1 MRDYKFLTG
10 YVLIVLLAF
19 ACGLSLPAQS
29 PAQNYNFQLDN
40 CLIQKDEKVYL
51 QLEKK
56 IYISGEK
63 LKYKAYVVNSLTLK
77 RSRQSKVLY
86 FEISGYNN
94 TRIFSWRSNLNKGLC
109 FGSVN
114 LPDTISGGV
123 YILKAYTNW
132 MRNTSQAFYYSTPII
147 ITKISDSELK
157 QLWIPELTIE
167 NEINSLTLGTR
178 KKQGIELDVESGHP
192 DKLIVNIN
200 SKPENLYYNKSF
212 QLLTMMR
219 GQLINDTPVI
229 LYDSVVQ
236 VEISKNNIPAGI
248 LNIVL
253 LDPFKDPVCEKL
265 VYISPQDIPLL
276 NINTSKRIYG
286 KQEKVKLELELN
298 NINVND
304 TAWLS
309 VSVTEKTPFKSIIQD
324 AGISSYLFLLSEVV
338 GYHVADDSISLNTKQ
353 QASGILQTKK
363 AYKYSIGN
371 NLNIKNNPCLYIMED
386 KGFVL
391 NGRILNRN
399 TGEPVVNEL
408 LLLSYLDSI
417 ASLKYCYTGSDGS
430 FNFLLNSSYDN
441 KDIILQLVGHNIK
454 DNNIIC
460 EIDNK
465 SDSGM
470 PVRYKTFTI
479 PSTGEEYL
487 EYVRNIAMVN
497 NTYKTGNQNADLP
510 AAGNVIAERRD
521 FYGNDVYKVYPA
533 DFIELIDFRD
543 ISENILPGVKFRK
556 RRDVYFIQIYD
567 HKNQII
573 MPPEATVLLNGIPF
587 NDLSYISSL
596 GSTDI
601 KRFHIYHSQLLYGNL
616 TFYGL
621 LSIQTYN
628 NEIPDAYLEN
638 NTCVYNNTV
647 QLPGIAANDNT
658 KETGANKT
666 DNKPD
671 FRHSLFWEPSLT
683 ITGQNKAI
691 IEFYASEL
699 KAGYNI
705 TVQGLTSGGMPLEAV
720 AEIEVK

>member
-1 MRDYKFLTG
+1 MRDYKFSTR

-19 ACGLSLPAQS
+19 ACGLSLPAQNHT
-29 PAQNYNFQLDN
+29 QNYNIQQDN

-123 YILKAYTNW
+123 YILRAYTNW

-157 QLWIPELTIE
+157 QLWRPELATG
-167 NEINSLTLGTR
+167 NEINSLIPGTQ
-178 KKQGIELDVESGHP
+178 KMQGIELNVESGHP

-200 SKPENLYYNKSF
+200 SKPEYLLYNKF
-212 QLLTMMR
+212 FHLVTLTR
-219 GQLINDTPVI
+219 GQIIDDTPVI
-229 LYDSVVQ
+229 LKDSVVKA
-236 VEISKNNIPAGI
+236 EISKSNIPAGI
-248 LNIVL
+248 LNVVL
-253 LDPFKDPVCEKL
+253 LDPFKNPVCEKL
-265 VYISPQDIPLL
+265 VYISPQDVPLL
-276 NINTSKRIYG
+276 SINTPKTVYG
-286 KQEKVKLELELN
+286 KQEKVKLVLELN

-309 VSVTEKTPFKSIIQD
+309 VSVTEKTPFESIIKD
-324 AGISSYLFLLSEVV
+324 ADISSYLFLLSEVA
-338 GYHVADDSISLNTKQ
+338 GYYDTADSISLNTKQ
-353 QASGILQTKK
+353 QATRILQTKK
-363 AYKYSIGN
+363 AYKYSTGN
-371 NLNIKNNPCLYIMED
+371 NLNRKNSPCPYIMED

-391 NGRILNRN
+391 AGRIRYRN
-399 TGEPVVNEL
+399 TEEPVINEL
-408 LLLSYLDSI
+408 ILLSYVDSI
-417 ASLKYCYTGSDGS
+417 ASLKYCITDSAGN
-430 FNFLLNSSYDN
+430 FNFLLDRSYDN
-441 KDIILQLVGHNIK
+441 KDIILQLAGHNIR
-454 DNNIIC
+454 NSNILC

-465 SDSGM
+465 SGSGM
-470 PVRYKTFTI
+470 PVKYKAVTI
-479 PSTGEEYL
+479 PSTSEEYL

-497 NTYKTGNQNADLP
+497 NTYKTDSQMTEIP
-510 AAGNVIAERRD
+510 AIVKIAAKRRD
-521 FYGNDVYKVYPA
+521 FYGSDVYKVYPA

-543 ISENILPGVKFRK
+543 ISENILPGVKFRE
-556 RRDVYFIQIYD
+556 RRDIYYVQIYD

-587 NDLSYISSL
+587 TDLSYISSL
-596 GSTDI
+596 GSADI
-601 KRFHIYHSQLLYGNL
+601 KRFHIYHSRLLFGDL

-621 LSIQTYN
+621 LSIQTYDK
-628 NEIPDAYLEN
+628 EVPDTYLEN
-638 NTCVYNNTV
+638 YTYVYNNKV
-647 QLPGIAANDNT
+647 QSPGISANNNIKELMEYKADNQ
-658 KETGANKT
+658 
-666 DNKPD
+666 PD

-683 ITGQNKAI
+683 IMGQNKAI
-691 IEFYASEL
+691 IEFYTSEL
-699 KAGYNI
+699 KAGYKI
-705 TVQGLTSGGMPLEAV
+705 TVQGLTSGGIPLEAMT
-720 AEIEVK
+720 EIEVK